1 MKAHTLYKCPD
12 SCEGCHICDG
22 GLALCTVCKG
32 AEGSLPTECPG
43 YAMDGSTQEAV
54 YAGDLDYQGGKWVSP
69 IRCWS
74 CKVLTNTDAR
84 LAADGHCP
92 SCGVEWEL

>member
-69 IRCWS
+69 IVC
-74 CKVLTNTDAR
+74 
-84 LAADGHCP
+84 GHCEKAFTREAHANNDGNCP
-92 SCGVEWEL
+92 ACSAEWEL